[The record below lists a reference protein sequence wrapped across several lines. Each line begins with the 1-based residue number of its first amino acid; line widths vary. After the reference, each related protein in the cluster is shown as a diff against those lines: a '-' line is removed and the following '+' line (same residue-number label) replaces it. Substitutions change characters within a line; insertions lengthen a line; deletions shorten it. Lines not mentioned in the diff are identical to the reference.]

1 MIKNNQLV
9 EQFED
14 EDPNIKEL
22 RDNWI
27 QNDYDI
33 DENDVLENYFDD
45 QTLVNIE
52 EYEQS
57 AKEFKKEL
65 IETWEERKNHY
76 K

>member
-1 MIKNNQLV
+1 VIKNNQLV

-65 IETWEERKNHY
+65 IETWAERKNHY